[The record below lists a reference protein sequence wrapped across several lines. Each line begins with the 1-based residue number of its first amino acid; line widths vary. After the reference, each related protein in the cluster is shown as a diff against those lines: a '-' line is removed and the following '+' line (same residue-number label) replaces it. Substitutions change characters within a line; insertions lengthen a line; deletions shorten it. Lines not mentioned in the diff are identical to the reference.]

1 MNRKGTEPKK
11 LGIWMSTSLVAGNMI
26 GSGIFLLPATLAFF
40 GGISLFGWLFS
51 AIGAIFLSL
60 VFSRLSRLIP
70 GAGGPYL
77 YTRTAFG
84 NLSGFMVAWGYWIAL
99 WSGNA
104 AIALA
109 AVGYLGI
116 FIPALAEDPIIS
128 AMTAIGLIWLFSWI
142 NMLGIREAG
151 MVQLVTTLLKLL
163 PLIFIGTLGFH
174 YFRSENFYPLN
185 LTDET
190 NFSAITSTAA
200 ITLWAFLGIE
210 SATIPSDQVKDP
222 RRTIPKATIL
232 GTLLVLIVYIA
243 STGAVMGIIPP
254 SELSISASPFAAAA
268 KEIWGTWAG
277 YAVAAGALVACLGAL
292 NGWILLQGQ
301 FPLAVSRDNLFPLL
315 FSRLSRK
322 GIPGLG
328 IAVSSL
334 LASILIIMNY
344 TRGLVSMFTFIIM
357 LATLSTLIPYV
368 FSSLADILFCKR
380 DQYRQRN
387 KTVILRLAVSV
398 PALAFSLWAIWGL
411 GLITVLWGVVLLVLG
426 VPVFFYLRRRK
437 DYVKR

>member
-1 MNRKGTEPKK
+1 
-11 LGIWMSTSLVAGNMI
+11 MSTSLVAGNMI

-84 NLSGFMVAWGYWIAL
+84 NLSGFMVAWGYWIAI

-104 AIALA
+104 AISLA

-163 PLIFIGTLGFH
+163 PLILIGTLGFH

-254 SELSISASPFAAAA
+254 SELSTSASPFAAAA

-301 FPLAVSRDNLFPLL
+301 FPLAVSRDNLFPPL
-315 FSRLSRK
+315 FCRLSRK

-368 FSSLADILFCKR
+368 FSSLAGILFYKR
-380 DQYRQRN
+380 DQYRQRK
-387 KTVILRLAVSV
+387 KTVVLRLAVSV

-426 VPVFFYLRRRK
+426 VPFFLYLRRRK
-437 DYVKR
+437 G